1 MTSTRFSSVLS
12 SIAERGLSIMGLSGS
27 GRKQTDAAGIIELC
41 HMLLSSRGEASGIGL
56 SFEILTQY
64 RQLDEAE
71 KTKFFHALDRDFS
84 PDREMVETTAKAY
97 IELPSPRNLAA
108 LSSAT
113 IPTRQELLM
122 RLNQAPD
129 ATRHLVNMRADL
141 LARIRHDR
149 ELELVDREFVQLF
162 TSWFNRGFLELRN
175 IDWHTSASLLEKII
189 RYEAVHGMSG
199 WEELRERIDPEDRL
213 IYGFFH
219 PRLGDEPLI
228 FVEVALMEQ
237 MPASITDVLDTNR
250 VSSSSAANT
259 AIFYSISNCQ
269 KGLLGIPLGNFL
281 IKQVVEDLRR
291 NYPGLKE
298 FATLSPVPGF
308 AKWLQEARAGQ
319 GEILLPD
326 DTLAALEEASTGEW
340 WADDKLSR
348 NLERRLLPAAA
359 WYLCHQKDDE
369 GRPIDPVARFH
380 LGNGAKLERI
390 NWAGDV
396 STSRLKASLG
406 IMVNY
411 RYQLDE
417 IEQNHEKFANS
428 RTVVASANVMQSAKA
443 YKNLIRKADLARDRA
458 GAGNSEVSIEDMPV

>member
-1 MTSTRFSSVLS
+1 MATTRFSSVLS

-27 GRKQTDAAGIIELC
+27 GRKQADAAGIIELC
-41 HMLLSSRGEASGIGL
+41 HMLLSSKGEASGIGL
-56 SFEILTQY
+56 SFEILSQY
-64 RQLDEAE
+64 RQLDEDE
-71 KTKFFHALDRDFS
+71 KTKFFHALGQDFS
-84 PDREMVETTAKAY
+84 PDRDAVESTAKAY

-108 LSSAT
+108 LASAT
-113 IPTRQELLM
+113 VPVRQELLM

-141 LARIRHDR
+141 LARIKHDR

-175 IDWHTSASLLEKII
+175 IDWHTSASILEKII

-199 WEELRERIDPEDRL
+199 WEELRGRIDPEDRL

-237 MPASITDVLDTNR
+237 MPGSITDVLASNQETA
-250 VSSSSAANT
+250 VEAANT

-281 IKQVVEDLRR
+281 IKQVVEDLQR
-291 NYPGLKE
+291 NYPRLKE

-308 AKWLQEARAGQ
+308 ARWLQQARAGN
-319 GEILLPD
+319 GDTLLPE
-326 DTLAALEEASTGEW
+326 DTIAAIEAVGNGEW
-340 WADDKLSR
+340 WTDEKLSR
-348 NLERRLLPAAA
+348 SLEKQLVPAIA
-359 WYLCHQKDDE
+359 WYLCEEKDSE

-390 NWAGDV
+390 NWAGDI
-396 STSRLKASLG
+396 STGALNASLG

-417 IEQNHEKFANS
+417 IERNHEQFANS
-428 RTVVASANVMQSAKA
+428 RTVVASASVMQSAKA
-443 YKNLIRKADLARDRA
+443 FRNLIKKADVARKR
-458 GAGNSEVSIEDMPV
+458 SEAESAEETVEDLTV